1 MDSQNKVVFFE
12 HVGFWPKI
20 LLFRTELACFT
31 KSKYSLPWEANM
43 RKHMPP
49 IGRPSLIKANVLCLG
64 SNTNRVMYSFGIL
77 GSWWLKTFCKAISQ
91 SMVCFGTRSVNEF
104 EMQWNSIALRFSSCL
119 APSSR
124 GACSGR
130 ISWGPI
136 AQERLVYEIQFC
148 EIYVIERLTFL
159 FSY

>member
-1 MDSQNKVVFFE
+1 
-12 HVGFWPKI
+12 
-20 LLFRTELACFT
+20 
-31 KSKYSLPWEANM
+31 M

-77 GSWWLKTFCKAISQ
+77 GSWWLKTFCKAINQ

-130 ISWGPI
+130 ISWGPV
-136 AQERLVYEIQFC
+136 AQKRLVYEILF
-148 EIYVIERLTFL
+148 YVDRILTFFDL
-159 FSY
+159 TSPPCVDSFFYPERRQKQTFFDPLPLILST